1 VQILD
6 HEISA
11 DDAKCLFGL
20 GSQVRMRLEF
30 SALFSRKTLAFPGYP
45 FGDCCRYLQTH
56 PCFATVSGDDHGDWV
71 LSGGLRGQHAGV
83 CPAFH
88 VGGSAAVQW
97 RRDNGVAFAGLI
109 PMGSADE
116 GQEMNGMEKTD
127 ADGNIYIDSEW
138 RSSDLNGAN
147 MRMPS
152 DSADPVK
159 VTNWSAYI

>member
-1 VQILD
+1 
-6 HEISA
+6 
-11 DDAKCLFGL
+11 
-20 GSQVRMRLEF
+20 
-30 SALFSRKTLAFPGYP
+30 
-45 FGDCCRYLQTH
+45 
-56 PCFATVSGDDHGDWV
+56 
-71 LSGGLRGQHAGV
+71 
-83 CPAFH
+83 
-88 VGGSAAVQW
+88 
-97 RRDNGVAFAGLI
+97 
-109 PMGSADE
+109 MGSADE